1 MSMAMYVGHGQPED
15 ESSFELSSSSSSAIE
30 QLAVRRK
37 TNHTDVAVARNP
49 RSSSPAAIVVHRRA
63 LTSSPSRNDRPSTI
77 KVQPLR
83 ARPKAEGIQS
93 SPFVQY
99 DDRRRRE
106 ADDSARRQEDD
117 ERLRRRATEVEH
129 EINART
135 MAQAMRAASTLAQEV
150 GVAATALQEKE
161 REISAGRNQVEREYK
176 MKMDELQR
184 THEAMQASVMEK
196 ARQEQERI
204 QAMENEMKKM
214 REYMER

>member
-1 MSMAMYVGHGQPED
+1 MAMYVGHGQPED

-117 ERLRRRATEVEH
+117 ERLRRRATEVEQ

-161 REISAGRNQVEREYK
+161 REISAAWKESTKTRDALCRKNK
-176 MKMDELQR
+176 MKLHELQLL
-184 THEAMQASVMEK
+184 SVLSS
-196 ARQEQERI
+196 RPVLLLVHLSPFLQI
-204 QAMENEMKKM
+204 HS
-214 REYMER
+214 